1 MLLLVLTWLL
11 SLLPNA
17 PVATRPPVTIIYLVR
32 HGEKDLTPNLAD
44 PALTPAGEAR
54 ALALRD
60 ALADKHPVALF
71 TTDTRRTRATLAP
84 LAAAT
89 QLTPQVYE
97 AKDPAAL
104 VARIR
109 RSYAGQTVVV
119 VSHSNRL
126 PGIIEALGAKPPLAE
141 IPETEFSYLFE
152 VRLPDRGINRVT
164 GARPQLTVRHYGMR

>member
-1 MLLLVLTWLL
+1 MLFHLLTWLHL
-11 SLLPNA
+11 LTGLLPNTA
-17 PVATRPPVTIIYLVR
+17 AAKPPVTTVYLVR

-60 ALADKHPVALF
+60 MLAGRHPAALF

-84 LAAAT
+84 LAAAK
-89 QLTPQVYE
+89 QLTPQVYD

-104 VARIR
+104 AALIR
-109 RSYAGQTVVV
+109 RDYAGKTVVV

-126 PGIIEALGAKPPLAE
+126 PGLIEALGAKPPMTE
-141 IPETEFSYLFE
+141 ISEAEFSYLFE
-152 VRLPDRGINRVT
+152 MQLPASGRARLK
-164 GARPQLTVRHYGMR
+164 VRHYGAR